1 MNLNIRI
8 FKDKSFIQYIVM
20 IFGNDSAKD
29 ILGTLL
35 TSMVVTIKVLF
46 CKFSTIWV

>member
-1 MNLNIRI
+1 MNLNIPV
-8 FKDKSFIQYIVM
+8 FKDKSFVQYIVLM
-20 IFGNDSAKD
+20 FDCDSAKD
-29 ILGTLL
+29 ILETLL